1 MTIQNPLRKLFRF
14 TGALVLFFG
23 FFSSHSYA
31 QEQQV
36 IGRVVSATGSVIAR
50 DNAGTERELQRRS
63 EIFAGDTVI
72 TGPDGLAQFRMVDS
86 AQISF
91 KSDTVFTFE
100 EYNNDGPGGAPDSAL
115 MNMVQGG
122 FRTISGTIG
131 DDDADNYE
139 ISTQFASIGIRG
151 TTHEAVIDSGAL
163 LTGVYDGG
171 TTISNNQGALD
182 TGDDANFDYSQT
194 LPGQPPQGLLQQ
206 PQQLGQI
213 NLNPGLN
220 GDNGGDD
227 DDADDNDG
235 NDDGDGNND
244 DGDGNDDANADEE
257 QNNDDENGDNAD
269 DDGQNNAN
277 NADAGNNDDEDEG
290 GLTDADNEDP
300 GARALGNQQG
310 GNPGVGNNNDG
321 DDPVLELTQ
330 EDDADINPVN
340 DVRDEDDFEETGTGN
355 IARGN
360 SGNNNGNNGN
370 NNNNGNGNTPQP
382 EPEPEPEPDLQPEP
396 SLAIEPSEEFALL
409 AGNAGFN
416 TSFEPTLLTEITG
429 SYADVIAFNG
439 AGDIGGA
446 ISATAI
452 DGENSTPITALS
464 MTFDLNFSASIGN
477 VTDGLLTVVLGDAPT
492 PITYSVNFTGTIAES
507 IADFIIAVSSSRTAG
522 DTVTSLDLDLSTLEG
537 LMVDDGEVPALF
549 SEFFLVDT
557 EGLGVEG
564 QTLVGIAPEVE
575 PQPEPEPVDFGTVD
589 RLGFTLGRFTE
600 SEFIFAGNTSSIE
613 SGSPI
618 WLAGNDLTTPRVVDE
633 TPPYIFANA
642 FEGFISAEDFGGTV
656 APLSSFTTSANGNID
671 YDIQLGLWG
680 IDPENSPLLFFSDY
694 SDNSQLTL
702 VNSEMLLVSATPLP
716 LADLEGTARFMSLDE
731 VIIGGSSTIDGN
743 GGLSAGTL
751 GISEFMT
758 RFNVDFGSAS
768 LTEGYMTFCLAF
780 VGNCSES
787 SQRWQFNYEGDVID
801 GYVVAMPIA
810 NSGTINNE
818 SADINGDIH
827 GVFTGDTTAA
837 LIGGFNLVSTPHS
850 ESSLDPAAVDAIF
863 LAERE
868 ARFSFDEYDSLDRT
882 AFLVQ
887 EGYARI
893 LLGDSRATSSGGGD
907 SDIPILF
914 IDQRSRP
921 NLVLRDDVDAVSIS
935 QINQGL
941 SSFVSEAFG
950 VDWERWSGPVFA
962 YDDNLDSASVLED
975 ASGDF
980 IHDIAYFSTFEV
992 SDMTEIS
999 GRYETVLGY
1008 MGEGDMGTAIS
1019 GFDMSFDIN
1028 FSNSMNNIENG
1039 KVLID
1044 VGSGESWLA
1053 FFEGNLVNNIVE
1065 FDILES
1071 NPFDNSELSGIYNG
1085 SLVFQNEIDTDDSNM
1100 QGAIVDDGESPAL
1113 LSSFYFR
1120 EEAPYLNSEVRQAVM
1135 GVGLV
1140 GITDDLRFNNAGIDT
1155 GGILQSDLNN
1165 IGVAVIGNPYDVA
1178 TNNIEGDIQD
1188 YIFPIFGSDTTSI
1201 SDRPIFGQFTPTN
1214 GSNPYYLSLERVFVN
1229 QNNSTSSDIFYSNVG
1244 GHNVD
1249 WGFWDSPGSS
1259 NNGLF
1264 AFTDRQDT
1272 EVSENSFKFM
1282 PWLLV
1287 NDPVISSYKGTAT
1300 YSYVVDAI
1308 GANDTDEIESLF
1320 TAFDVNFDSAT
1331 VDDGFIEVCAGS
1343 GTDCIEGA
1351 GTVWSGTFDATISGG
1366 FLNSTSVSGTISHED
1381 PPPFSGEI
1389 AGAFTSP
1396 NGDDSTAPYNA
1407 FAGGL
1412 NFVNG
1417 YDNSEYLSG
1426 LFLVEREARLNAA
1439 QIQEMNHHVAM
1450 LLEGSYIDESNNLV
1464 PGSISFGRA
1473 SHPLVDGVSSS
1484 MTSPNIGVN
1493 DRGSQVFGSVDMSQP
1508 FDEVLTGTSEIS
1520 AVSNN
1525 YVDDIV
1531 VSAGGFEVDWGYWN
1545 SSNMSVLHNQFD
1557 ETQTMTPDAEHFW
1570 ANIIPSDAMEIADR
1584 TGSYTYYD
1592 TYNFVGTS
1600 SNGVLEHM
1608 SMYFDVNFQDA
1619 TPIGTGYLEAGDG
1632 ELYWDVDITGGTIDG
1647 SFVKFTTD
1655 LGNLSNWDT
1664 AVITPCSEC
1673 VVADIQGVF
1682 TGTETYDMSNNPLE
1696 AGGFAAGFLLNNSL
1710 DPNNSIEFIQ
1720 GFGTLESGSAE
1731 F

>member
-1 MTIQNPLRKLFRF
+1 MTLRSPLRMIFRF
-14 TGALVLFFG
+14 TGAFVLIFAL
-23 FFSSHSYA
+23 FSTSSYA

-50 DNAGTERELQRRS
+50 DTAGTERELQRRS
-63 EIFAGDTVI
+63 DIFAGDTVI
-72 TGPDGLAQFRMVDS
+72 TGPNGLAQFRMVDS

-257 QNNDDENGDNAD
+257 QNNDDGNGDNAD
-269 DDGQNNAN
+269 DDGQDNNAN
-277 NADAGNNDDEDEG
+277 NADAGNNDGEDEG

-310 GNPGVGNNNDG
+310 GNPGVGNNNNG

-355 IARGN
+355 IARSN

-439 AGDIGGA
+439 AGDIDGA

-507 IADFIIAVSSSRTAG
+507 IADFIIAASSSRTAG

-549 SEFFLVDT
+549 SEFFLVDS

-564 QTLVGIAPEVE
+564 QTLVGIAAEVE
-575 PQPEPEPVDFGTVD
+575 PEPEPEPVDFGTVD
-589 RLGFTLGRFTE
+589 RLGFTLGRFIE

-656 APLSSFTTSANGNID
+656 APLSSFTTSANGDID

-680 IDPENSPLLFFSDY
+680 IDPVNNPLIFFSDY
-694 SDNSQLTL
+694 SDDTQLTL

-731 VIIGGSSTIDGN
+731 VIIGGSSTIDSN
-743 GGLSAGTL
+743 GGLSSGTL

-780 VGNCSES
+780 VGSCSES
-787 SQRWQFNYEGDVID
+787 SQRWQFDYEGDVID

-827 GVFTGDTTAA
+827 GVFTGDSIAA

-868 ARFSFDEYDSLDRT
+868 ERFSFDEYDSLDRT
-882 AFLVQ
+882 AFLMQ

-907 SDIPILF
+907 YDIPILF
-914 IDQRSRP
+914 IDRRSRP
-921 NLVLRDDVDAVSIS
+921 NLVLRDDVDAVSVS

-941 SSFVSEAFG
+941 SPAVSEAFG
-950 VDWERWSGPVFA
+950 VNWERWSGPVFA
-962 YDDNLDSASVLED
+962 YDDNLVGESVLEN

-980 IHDIAYFSTFEV
+980 IHDVAYFSTFEV

-1100 QGAIVDDGESPAL
+1100 QGAIVDDGGSPAL

-1120 EEAPYLNSEVRQAVM
+1120 EEFPYLNSEVRQAVM
-1135 GVGLV
+1135 GGSLV
-1140 GITDDLRFNNAGIDT
+1140 GRTEDLRFDNVGIDT
-1155 GGILQSDLNN
+1155 GGILQSDLDN
-1165 IGVAVIGNPYDVA
+1165 IGVVVLGNPGAVS
-1178 TNNIEGDIQD
+1178 TNTIEGDIQD
-1188 YIFPIFGSDTTSI
+1188 YIIPIFGSDTTSI

-1264 AFTDRQDT
+1264 AFTNRQDT

-1287 NDPVISSYKGTAT
+1287 NEPVISSYDGNAT
-1300 YSYVVDAI
+1300 YSNVTEFLGGNVTDAI
-1308 GANDTDEIESLF
+1308 ESVF
-1320 TAFDVNFDSAT
+1320 ASFDVNFNT
-1331 VDDGFIEVCAGS
+1331 GLVEDGIINLCVGSAGS
-1343 GTDCIEGA
+1343 PGNCAA
-1351 GTVWSGTFDATISGG
+1351 GFGYHWDATFDAKISGG
-1366 FLNSTSVSGTISHED
+1366 FLNSTSLTGLVQNYYS
-1381 PPPFSGEI
+1381 FSGEI
-1389 AGAFTSP
+1389 AGAFASP
-1396 NGDDSTAPYNA
+1396 DNDDPSAPYNA

-1412 NFVNG
+1412 NFTRDD
-1417 YDNSEYLSG
+1417 YSTEYISG
-1426 LFLVEREARLNAA
+1426 LFLAEREARMNAEEIR
-1439 QIQEMNHHVAM
+1439 QSQHHLGMIV
-1450 LLEGSYIDESNNLV
+1450 DENSV
-1464 PGSISFGRA
+1464 SFGVA
-1473 SHPLVDGVSSS
+1473 SHPSSYADGVS
-1484 MTSPNIGVN
+1484 PKVALN
-1493 DRGSQVFGSVDMSQP
+1493 DRGAQSINAINTSGPQ
-1508 FDEVLTGTSEIS
+1508 DEVFSGTSTS
-1520 AVSNN
+1520 VVQPST
-1525 YVDDIV
+1525 IV
-1531 VSAGGFEVDWGYWN
+1531 TDMGYWE
-1545 SSNMSVLHNQFD
+1545 SDNMTIMHNQFNAMLTTAISQD
-1557 ETQTMTPDAEHFW
+1557 VVW
-1570 ANIIPSDAMEIADR
+1570 ANPEPADISDYSGTYSYYE
-1584 TGSYTYYD
+1584 TGD
-1592 TYNFVGTS
+1592 FVGLS
-1600 SNGVLEHM
+1600 SINGAIDKFQM
-1608 SMYFDVNFQDA
+1608 SFDMDFTNGIVNN
-1619 TPIGTGYLEAGDG
+1619 GTLHAGNDSAN
-1632 ELYWDVDITGGTIDG
+1632 ESWDTTFTGGTVNG
-1647 SFVKFTTD
+1647 SFVEFTGISGD
-1655 LGNLSNWDT
+1655 FNDFNNS
-1664 AVITPCSEC
+1664 SSC
-1673 VVADIQGVF
+1673 VSCVNGEIRGVF
-1682 TGTETYDMSNNPLE
+1682 TESMDIYSPV
-1696 AGGFAAGFLLNNSL
+1696 GGFTAGFSLNNSG
-1710 DPNNSIEFIQ
+1710 NSS
-1720 GFGTLESGSAE
+1720 GLTDSVFGIGALSAE
-1731 F
+1731 Y